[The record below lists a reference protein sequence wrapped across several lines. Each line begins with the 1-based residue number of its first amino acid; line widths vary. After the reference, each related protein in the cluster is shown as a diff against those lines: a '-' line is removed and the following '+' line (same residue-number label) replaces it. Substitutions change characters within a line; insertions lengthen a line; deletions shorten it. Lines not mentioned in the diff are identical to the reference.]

1 MEKLRKSF
9 EVHESKMIYIYLS
22 LILYFSY
29 SVVKNYSKY
38 LKPFEDEI
46 TSLISGVSFI
56 QTLDF
61 DGSPLIFGNYSP
73 NLTSGPLASFG
84 SSIGWLIS
92 KDFSIS
98 RQFNFIYL
106 VLLAFLLIILN
117 KNVLNFGYLI
127 NLIFVLFSIFLTP
140 WWFGSL
146 YSLGELFSI
155 VLFFYSVLLIDK
167 KPIFSI
173 FLMSSSIVFGKLL
186 QILVVI
192 PFLFI
197 YFLKRKYTDYF
208 KYVISFVSPIALYS
222 FLIIFKSDY
231 QNIYSYIRDYV
242 DIVFSHQSSGLSNSN
257 IFSPSNILKNILN
270 SEFNQWS
277 TITKLRLI
285 FSPFLLLFVS
295 VIEFK
300 KINKLL
306 NYQLLGLLVSIFSAY
321 FWFLI
326 ISDTKWIRYSQH
338 YTYLVVAITLLI
350 LFSKINLGK
359 VSLVLLIL
367 NLALYLSSIPIFIIF
382 IIVTYYFRNSRNF
395 ILVFITVLIINLVNI
410 YVESSSLEYYDLNF
424 ESCKNSLKSLECI
437 EDYLPYEL
445 K

>member
-29 SVVKNYSKY
+29 SVVKNYSNY

-197 YFLKRKYTDYF
+197 FFLKRKYTDYF

-359 VSLVLLIL
+359 VPLSLLIL

-382 IIVTYYFRNSRNF
+382 IIVTYYFRNSKNF
-395 ILVFITVLIINLVNI
+395 ILVLTTVLIINLVNI
-410 YVESSSLEYYDLNF
+410 HVESSSLEYYDLNF

>member
-29 SVVKNYSKY
+29 SVVKNYSNY

-197 YFLKRKYTDYF
+197 FFLKRKYTDYF

-359 VSLVLLIL
+359 ASLSLLIL

-382 IIVTYYFRNSRNF
+382 IIVTYYFRNSKNF
-395 ILVFITVLIINLVNI
+395 ILVLTTVLIINLVNI
-410 YVESSSLEYYDLNF
+410 HVESSSLEYYDLNF

>member
-29 SVVKNYSKY
+29 SVVKNYSNY

-197 YFLKRKYTDYF
+197 FFLKRKYTDYF

-359 VSLVLLIL
+359 ASLSLLIL

-382 IIVTYYFRNSRNF
+382 IIVTYYFRNSKNF
-395 ILVFITVLIINLVNI
+395 ILVFTTVLIINLVNI
-410 YVESSSLEYYDLNF
+410 HVESSSLEYYDLNF

>member
-9 EVHESKMIYIYLS
+9 EVHESKMNYIYLS

-29 SVVKNYSKY
+29 SVVKNYSNY

-127 NLIFVLFSIFLTP
+127 NLKFVLFSIFLTP

-197 YFLKRKYTDYF
+197 FFLKRKYTDYF
-208 KYVISFVSPIALYS
+208 KFVISFVSPIALYS

-270 SEFNQWS
+270 S
-277 TITKLRLI
+277 
-285 FSPFLLLFVS
+285 
-295 VIEFK
+295 EFK

-359 VSLVLLIL
+359 VSLALLIL

-395 ILVFITVLIINLVNI
+395 ILVFTTVLIINLVNI
-410 YVESSSLEYYDLNF
+410 FVESSSLEYYDLNF

>member
-1 MEKLRKSF
+1 MEKLRNSF
-9 EVHESKMIYIYLS
+9 EILERKLIYIYLS

-29 SVVKNYSKY
+29 SVVKNYSNY

-46 TSLISGVSFI
+46 TSLLSGVSFI

-61 DGSPLIFGNYSP
+61 DGTPLIYGNYSP
-73 NLTSGPLASFG
+73 NLTSGPLASIG

-92 KDFSIS
+92 KDFSLS

-106 VLLAFLLIILN
+106 VILAYLLIVLN
-117 KNVLNFGYLI
+117 KNVLNFGYLT

-155 VLFFYSVLLIDK
+155 VLFFYAVFLIDK

-173 FLMSSSIVFGKLL
+173 YLMSSSIVFGKLL
-186 QILVVI
+186 QLLVVI

-197 YFLKRKYTDYF
+197 FFLKRKNTDYL
-208 KYVISFVSPIALYS
+208 KYVIGFVSPIALYS

-231 QNIYSYIRDYV
+231 QNIYSYIREYV
-242 DIVFSHQSSGLSNSN
+242 EIVFSHQSSGLGNTN
-257 IFSPSNILKNILN
+257 IFNPSNILKNILN

-277 TITKLRLI
+277 AITKLRLI
-285 FSPFLLLFVS
+285 FTPLLLLFVS

-306 NYQLLGLLVSIFSAY
+306 NYQLLGLLMSIFSSY

-359 VSLVLLIL
+359 VSFALLIL

-395 ILVFITVLIINLVNI
+395 ILVFITALIINLVNI
-410 YVESSSLEYYDLNF
+410 HVESSSLEYYDLNF
-424 ESCKNSLKSLECI
+424 ENCKNSLKSLECI
-437 EDYLPYEL
+437 EEYLPYEL

>member
-1 MEKLRKSF
+1 
-9 EVHESKMIYIYLS
+9 
-22 LILYFSY
+22 
-29 SVVKNYSKY
+29 
-38 LKPFEDEI
+38 
-46 TSLISGVSFI
+46 
-56 QTLDF
+56 
-61 DGSPLIFGNYSP
+61 
-73 NLTSGPLASFG
+73 
-84 SSIGWLIS
+84 
-92 KDFSIS
+92 
-98 RQFNFIYL
+98 
-106 VLLAFLLIILN
+106 
-117 KNVLNFGYLI
+117 
-127 NLIFVLFSIFLTP
+127 
-140 WWFGSL
+140 
-146 YSLGELFSI
+146 
-155 VLFFYSVLLIDK
+155 
-167 KPIFSI
+167 
-173 FLMSSSIVFGKLL
+173 MSSSIVFGKLL
-186 QILVVI
+186 QLLVVI

-197 YFLKRKYTDYF
+197 FFLKRKYTDYF

-359 VSLVLLIL
+359 VPLSLLIL

-382 IIVTYYFRNSRNF
+382 IIVTYYFRNSKNF
-395 ILVFITVLIINLVNI
+395 ILVFTTVLIINLVNI
-410 YVESSSLEYYDLNF
+410 HVESSSLEYYDLNF